1 MNTSESIKEISSAL
15 VKFHASVGKIKKGSN
30 NPFFK
35 SKYASLSDI
44 LDIIDEPLTSNGLVI
59 VQFPEG
65 TNTLT
70 TRLLHESGE
79 WIEANYFMKP
89 TKEDPQSFGSVIT
102 YQRRYAIGAI
112 LSLNIGTEED
122 DDGNKASEPVKK
134 PKLTPEHPG
143 WNKAAE
149 YVASNGITAVLL
161 SKYDISEADK
171 KTLESHALELH
182 EQIKKQKEA

>member
-1 MNTSESIKEISSAL
+1 MTTSESIKEISKAL
-15 VKFHASVGKIKKGSN
+15 VKFHASVGKIKKGSA

-44 LDIIDEPLTSNGLVI
+44 LDIIDEPLTSAGLVI

-70 TRLLHESGE
+70 TRLIHESGE

-112 LSLNIGTEED
+112 LSLNIDED
-122 DDGNKASEPVKK
+122 DDANKASEK
-134 PKLTPEHPG
+134 PKKLVLTHKSEG
-143 WNKAAE
+143 WNKAVE
-149 YVASNGITAVLL
+149 YVASNGVTPALL
-161 SKYDISEADK
+161 AKYDISDKDK
-171 KTLESHALELH
+171 KQLESNALELH
-182 EQIKKQKEA
+182 EQLKKNEK